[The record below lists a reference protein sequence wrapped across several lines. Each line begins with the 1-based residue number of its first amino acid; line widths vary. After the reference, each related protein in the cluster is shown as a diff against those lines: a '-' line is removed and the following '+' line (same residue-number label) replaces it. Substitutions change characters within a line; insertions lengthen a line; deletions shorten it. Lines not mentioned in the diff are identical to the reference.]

1 MAIQS
6 SIILAASEHDSI
18 AKQCK
23 LKHDQISMRSQV
35 LKSEVDEKIQKLTD
49 EDLKIVAART
59 SSCESECTCT
69 IYGLALQE
77 RGIKNPT
84 LERLAATETATD
96 RLQCLKKIKNYCKLI
111 KQLK

>member
-6 SIILAASEHDSI
+6 AVLLAASENDSI

-23 LKHDQISMRSQV
+23 LNHDQISKRSQN
-35 LKSEVDEKIQKLTD
+35 LKSEVDDKIQKLTD
-49 EDLKIVAART
+49 EDLKIIAARVST
-59 SSCESECTCT
+59 CERECTCS
-69 IYGLALQE
+69 IYGFALQE

-111 KQLK
+111 R